1 MEMNFLWQNYHSRG
15 ILNYMR
21 GRPDEAITDL
31 KVCVFADPYGF
42 QRKFKAQCH
51 DGLKPDLS
59 LETRQPS
66 EQNMTKFTLL
76 LVAFPST
83 GAAQKAAKREQGTVC
98 ILLTCFHQTGTCISL
113 SLLSQSNTYI
123 THRFSLGRKLKPRIC
138 QNEKSPYKC
147 YEIQALGSKYSVPFF
162 CMWLRYWAIEY
173 GLLCFHLCYGQ

>member
-1 MEMNFLWQNYHSRG
+1 
-15 ILNYMR
+15 MR

-66 EQNMTKFTLL
+66 EQNMTKFTSL
-76 LVAFPST
+76 LVAFPFT
-83 GAAQKAAKREQGTVC
+83 GAAQKATKHEQGTVC
-98 ILLTCFHQTGTCISL
+98 ILLHVSTKLVHVFRCRC
-113 SLLSQSNTYI
+113 SQ
-123 THRFSLGRKLKPRIC
+123 RR
-138 QNEKSPYKC
+138 YKC

-162 CMWLRYWAIEY
+162 CM
-173 GLLCFHLCYGQ
+173 